1 MTLEPCGGCQVEIKP
16 KLKACPYCGFQ
27 KFGVRGHQA
36 RVPDGKPTI
45 DSIVQERIAQGWRV
59 AERRETDVVIEKGE
73 KIPHGTHIFLTV
85 VSFGLWG
92 AIYGLHLIV
101 GGLKRRRVEL
111 HRGVV
116 RDRRI

>member
-27 KFGVRGHQA
+27 KFG
-36 RVPDGKPTI
+36 GKPTI